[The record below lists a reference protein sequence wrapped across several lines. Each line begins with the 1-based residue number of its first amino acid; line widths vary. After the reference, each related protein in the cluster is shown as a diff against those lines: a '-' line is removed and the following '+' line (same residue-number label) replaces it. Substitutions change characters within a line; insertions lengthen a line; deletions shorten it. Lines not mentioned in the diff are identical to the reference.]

1 MRARLFAVHFHFH
14 CRLILAAPALLVL
27 SGCSGTPAAPAPD
40 HDAAKLTL
48 ERALSSWQ
56 KGETV
61 LGVEQARP
69 SIKVSEPKWVRGDK
83 LTKFELQGSGKAKGG
98 QRAFQVTLWLSNAK
112 GKTTKELA
120 EYRVGTEPLE
130 TVTRLEF
137 D

>member
-1 MRARLFAVHFHFH
+1 MRTRFFASHLRCCLVFAVPV
-14 CRLILAAPALLVL
+14 LIVL
-27 SGCSGTPAAPAPD
+27 PGCGGTPAAPAPD
-40 HDAAKLTL
+40 HDAAKQTL

-61 LGVEQARP
+61 LGVEQASP
-69 SIKVSEPKWVRGDK
+69 SIKVSDPKWERGDK
-83 LTKFELQGSGKAKGG
+83 LTKFELQGTGKPKGG

-112 GKTTKELA
+112 GKKTKELA
-120 EYRVGTEPLE
+120 EYRVGTDPLE